1 MSNEIERKRKNIVLY
16 DRFVITPKVKTEEKV
31 FLKHEFSCLKHK

>member
-16 DRFVITPKVKTEEKV
+16 DRFVITPKIQTGEKV
-31 FLKHEFSCLKHK
+31 FIKEEFTCLKHK